1 MRIFVLLIAMMFAVT
16 GCLSTGSQA
25 KLQQTV
31 QKVCAS
37 GDTYHQA
44 YNVWRDQGL
53 IPAKYQAKAELA
65 WSNFDRFCA
74 TPQMWG
80 DPVGAALTAGTLYMQ
95 IQQIVKDAKATR

>member
-1 MRIFVLLIAMMFAVT
+1 MKYIVVMLCSMFMLT
-16 GCLSTGSQA
+16 GCLSTANQT

-37 GDTYHQA
+37 GDTYHSA
-44 YNVWRDQGL
+44 YNVWVEQGL
-53 IPAKYQAKAELA
+53 IPAKYQAKANLA

-74 TPQMWG
+74 TPQQWS

-95 IQQIVKDAKATR
+95 IQQIVRDAKAAR